1 MAYAPLPV
9 KKEIITKYEE
19 YEEIKKR
26 IRIDYEDEVKRRQEE
41 EKRKEEERIR
51 EEKRIQ
57 EEEKRKEEERIR
69 EEKRKEQ
76 ERIREEKRIQ
86 EEEKRKERKR
96 IQEEEKRRREEEEKE
111 KQEERRRKIECE
123 KQKKEQERQRLIAEQ
138 QAKEIQQKIFQNSLP
153 LWKELSEK
161 KYTIIDDTYFVLRDQ
176 EGKCY
181 TGVLKVISN
190 VLYLMSFRIEEEKQ
204 IFYREQTL
212 TVKFN
217 NKGIIVKYDGKPVK
231 IKSKQYNG
239 ESVLNVMINQD
250 GKMMINNMNLEHD
263 PEYVQSLIKES
274 RKALLSFSKIFN

>member
-1 MAYAPLPV
+1 M
-9 KKEIITKYEE
+9 
-19 YEEIKKR
+19 
-26 IRIDYEDEVKRRQEE
+26 
-41 EKRKEEERIR
+41 
-51 EEKRIQ
+51 
-57 EEEKRKEEERIR
+57 
-69 EEKRKEQ
+69 
-76 ERIREEKRIQ
+76 
-86 EEEKRKERKR
+86 
-96 IQEEEKRRREEEEKE
+96 
-111 KQEERRRKIECE
+111 
-123 KQKKEQERQRLIAEQ
+123 IAEQ